1 MKMLFVITS
10 LLIGITWNRLSICKK
25 QFVFQTDIPGKKYVH
40 PPLTSD
46 TANVRGKEIA
56 RLWAVVYPEPRQASK
71 MEPFLKK
78 KKEQFDWKP

>member
-25 QFVFQTDIPGKKYVH
+25 QFVFKQIFH

-71 MEPFLKK
+71 LEPFFLKK
-78 KKEQFDWKP
+78 KEVWLKAVNYFRK